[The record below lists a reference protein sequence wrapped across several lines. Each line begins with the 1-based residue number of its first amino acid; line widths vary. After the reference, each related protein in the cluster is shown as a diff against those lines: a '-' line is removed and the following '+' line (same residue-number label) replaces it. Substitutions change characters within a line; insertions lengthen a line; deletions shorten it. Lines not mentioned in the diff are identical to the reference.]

1 VASLTGEL
9 KPGCLVQIN
18 TRTRKPPNGQKVC
31 DSSFAI
37 FLERLPGRSYKG
49 RKYSPILRFLMP
61 SGTIKEIWEDIFET
75 TAHVWVRVI
84 EKKEKD
90 D

>member
-1 VASLTGEL
+1 MASLTGEL

-18 TRTRKPPNGQKVC
+18 MRTRKPPNGRSVRET
-31 DSSFAI
+31 SFAI

-49 RKYSPILRFLMP
+49 RTRSPILRFLMP

-75 TAHVWVRVI
+75 TAHMWVKVI
-84 EKKEKD
+84 EKEED
-90 D
+90 DQ

>member
-1 VASLTGEL
+1 
-9 KPGCLVQIN
+9 
-18 TRTRKPPNGQKVC
+18 
-31 DSSFAI
+31 
-37 FLERLPGRSYKG
+37 
-49 RKYSPILRFLMP
+49 MP

>member
-1 VASLTGEL
+1 MASLTGEL
-9 KPGCLVQIN
+9 KPGCLAQIN
-18 TRTRKPPNGQKVC
+18 TRTRNPATKRNVC

-49 RKYSPILRFLMP
+49 RKHSSILRFLMP
-61 SGTIKEIWEDIFET
+61 NGTIKEIWEDIFET

-84 EKKEKD
+84 EEAN
-90 D
+90 